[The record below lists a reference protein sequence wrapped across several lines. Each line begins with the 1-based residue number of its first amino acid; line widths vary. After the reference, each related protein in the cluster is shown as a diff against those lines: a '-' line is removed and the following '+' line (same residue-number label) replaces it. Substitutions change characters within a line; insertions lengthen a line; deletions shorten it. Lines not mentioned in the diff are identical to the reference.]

1 MPVPLSSGRNETI
14 LLGMVVLPL
23 FLSGVFLFLAGLHVY
38 WARGGF
44 WPGTDARSFLE
55 HVVGASPS
63 GATPSPAACLAVAFL
78 LSVAACIPL
87 VLVGWLRLPYA
98 TLPIA
103 NTPLVQLAA
112 YVCGG
117 VLLLRGLFG
126 YVDHRVRPAI
136 RKTPFFRLN
145 RVLYS
150 PLCLLIGSAML
161 YLSFLA

>member
-1 MPVPLSSGRNETI
+1 
-14 LLGMVVLPL
+14 MVVLAL
-23 FLSGVFLFLAGLHVY
+23 LLSGVFLFLAGLHVY

-44 WPGTDARSFLE
+44 WPGTDAQSFLE
-55 HVVGASPS
+55 HVVGSSPS

-78 LSVAACIPL
+78 LSIAACLPLALVGWVQLPFLSLLIAGVPL
-87 VLVGWLRLPYA
+87 VLMAG
-98 TLPIA
+98 
-103 NTPLVQLAA
+103 